1 MEKRDHCEIGEDTP
15 RCSQQHA
22 AKELV
27 FTGGLHSQALFINH
41 RATRH
46 LAMALVMKAHG
57 YAWLGMARHGYA
69 WLGMGRVAEI
79 RYPNIPI
86 SQYP

>member
-1 MEKRDHCEIGEDTP
+1 MFP
-15 RCSQQHA
+15 
-22 AKELV
+22 
-27 FTGGLHSQALFINH
+27 
-41 RATRH
+41 ATRCQGARLH
-46 LAMALVMKAHG
+46 RWIAQPSPLHQSQGHQASG
-57 YAWLGMARHGYA
+57 DGTSDEGAWLGMARHGYA